1 MKKLF
6 SVLLASFFIAACST
20 SLPHQ
25 YVCEGEQT
33 FDAMVTS
40 DSAVVRFNDDELTLP
55 RIRSASGAQWESEDK
70 QFGLYTKAD
79 EAMLV
84 WGDNTL
90 RECLLVK

>member
-6 SVLLASFFIAACST
+6 SILLVSLFVTACSS

-25 YVCEGEQT
+25 YACEGEQT

-40 DSAVVRFNDDELTLP
+40 DSAVVRFNDEELFLP

-70 QFGLYTKAD
+70 LFGLYTKAD

-84 WGDNTL
+84 WGDSTL
-90 RECLLVK
+90 RECVLVK